1 MSEVKKNNSD
11 SKVRMIAECAI
22 MIALGTILAQIK
34 IYRMPSGGSVTAASM
49 VPFLLISY
57 RCGTKWGLLSGF
69 VNSLLQMLLG
79 GIYPPVAPGA
89 IGYAAEI
96 LLDYI
101 MAYMVLGFAG
111 AFSKPFRKNR
121 TAGVAVSAFI
131 CCLLRFI
138 CAFVSGFAVWA
149 DVMAD
154 GRAAIIYSLGYNAAY
169 MAPESVITVVVLVL
183 LYRFAPALFKRQSR

>member
-1 MSEVKKNNSD
+1 MSDRND
-11 SKVRMIAECAI
+11 KVRMIAECAI

-34 IYRMPSGGSVTAASM
+34 IYRMPSGGSVTAGSM
-49 VPFLLISY
+49 VPFLLIAY
-57 RCGTKWGLLSGF
+57 RCGPKWGLMAGF

-89 IGYAAEI
+89 LGYAAEI

-101 MAYMVLGFAG
+101 LAYMVLGLAGIFAR
-111 AFSKPFRKNR
+111 PFKKNK
-121 TAGVAVSAFI
+121 TAGIAVSAFI

-149 DVMAD
+149 DVIHD
-154 GRAAIIYSLGYNAAY
+154 GLAAITYSLGYNAAY
-169 MAPESVITVVVLVL
+169 MVPESVVTIIIITV
-183 LYRFAPALFKRQSR
+183 LYKIAPRLFKEK

>member
-1 MSEVKKNNSD
+1 MSDVKNRNSN
-11 SKVRMIAECAI
+11 SSVRMIAECAI

-34 IYRMPSGGSVTAASM
+34 IYRMPSGGSVTAGSM

-57 RCGTKWGLLSGF
+57 RCGTKWGLLAGF

-89 IGYAAEI
+89 LGYAAEI

-101 MAYMVLGFAG
+101 LAYMVLGLAGVFA
-111 AFSKPFRKNR
+111 KPFRKNK
-121 TAGVAVSAFI
+121 TVGVAVSAFI

-149 DVMAD
+149 DVMQD
-154 GRAAIIYSLGYNAAY
+154 GTAAIIYSLGYNAAY
-169 MAPESVITVVVLVL
+169 LAPESCITVVLLVL
-183 LYRFAPALFKRQSR
+183 LYRVAPDLF